1 MDALADS
8 GGQSGYNFTV
18 SDRIRRVTE
27 DKTNKVAV
35 VYDWNKVTKELF
47 LIFEVDELAFIDGGR
62 SNESTAVI
70 QFIGGVASSSGT
82 GESPHVLLESVG
94 KNIPIFTDPVG
105 VLENFEFEDNDELDG
120 AGDGIP
126 DLVNTGTEFENEI
139 SLDGGIA
146 SSLYGIEETVGG
158 QNTTLFQ
165 QGDQLYDSSLVP
177 LVSTVSVAGALGD
190 GVAHSAT
197 SFIIAKSWN
206 SVNYQVD
213 EIITGNSTGVSAKVV
228 SFNNAYATGY
238 VQLEVKD
245 LTNNGNTYQ
254 FTTSDTLTGGTSGAT
269 VVFFKTEY
277 TNLVRNEPE

>member
-1 MDALADS
+1 MDSLDITLLFQIESAK
-8 GGQSGYNFTV
+8 
-18 SDRIRRVTE
+18 E
-27 DKTNKVAV
+27 TNKVAV

-70 QFIGGVASSSGT
+70 QFIAGVASSTGT
-82 GESPHVLLESVG
+82 GEAPHVLVESQG
-94 KNIPIFTDPVG
+94 KNIFIFTDPVS
-105 VLENFEFEDNDELDG
+105 VLENFEFEDDDELDG

-126 DLVNTGTEFENEI
+126 DLVNTGTEYENEI

-177 LVSTVSVAGALGD
+177 LVSTVSTAGALGD

-206 SVNYQVD
+206 SVNFQVD
-213 EIITGNSTGVSAKVV
+213 EIITGNSTGVTAKVV
-228 SFNNAYATGY
+228 AFNNAYATGY

>member
-1 MDALADS
+1 MYLLS
-8 GGQSGYNFTV
+8 HKE
-18 SDRIRRVTE
+18 RI
-27 DKTNKVAV
+27 
-35 VYDWNKVTKELF
+35 F
-47 LIFEVDELAFIDGGR
+47 
-62 SNESTAVI
+62 S
-70 QFIGGVASSSGT
+70 
-82 GESPHVLLESVG
+82 
-94 KNIPIFTDPVG
+94 
-105 VLENFEFEDNDELDG
+105 LDG

-126 DLVNTGTEFENEI
+126 DLVNTGTEYENEI

-206 SVNYQVD
+206 SVNFQVD
-213 EIITGNSTGVSAKVV
+213 EIITGNSTGVTAKVV
-228 SFNNAYATGY
+228 AFNNAYATGY